1 MGVVKVFCGGKGT
14 NLILHQR
21 QKGQKYEEKVNV
33 AKSGDNISARASPQ
47 TAASATVKACC
58 GNYPSQEKPSQG
70 KAYSLTSGHQG
81 VMKNTKKS
89 FNQIPGPALECLH
102 PLQGSL

>member
-1 MGVVKVFCGGKGT
+1 MFCGGKGI

-33 AKSGDNISARASPQ
+33 AKSGDNISRPSPQ
-47 TAASATVKACC
+47 TAVSATVKACC
-58 GNYPSQEKPSQG
+58 GNDHTKKKSSQG
-70 KAYSLTSGHQG
+70 KAYSLKPGHQG
-81 VMKNTKKS
+81 VMKNTKRS

-102 PLQGSL
+102 PPQGSL